1 MHPDPALEWRE
12 IRDDGF
18 NSHIGPIRM
27 ARLDEKTWQATLTLD
42 ARHINAG
49 GVCHGGVLMS
59 LADVAM
65 GAASY
70 QAGGNRR
77 CATIDFEAHFL
88 AAAKQGQ
95 TLMVTAHQ
103 NRMVSEISF
112 MECEVSGGERLCL
125 RASGIWK
132 YLGKPVV

>member
-1 MHPDPALEWRE
+1 MEPDPSLDWRD

-27 ARLDEKTWQATLTLD
+27 ARRDETTWLATLTVD

-88 AAAKQGQ
+88 AAGKRDQ
-95 TLMVTAHQ
+95 TLLATARQ
-103 NRMVSEISF
+103 NRMVGGISF
-112 MECEVSGGERLCL
+112 MECEISGGGRLCL

-132 YLGKPVV
+132 YLATTV